1 VPSKAVRLA
10 LFLSAYSP
18 LLALLAILKSFGSD
32 WSSYLC
38 AGLALGSILVTW
50 AFWGSVRTQQFSWL
64 QVTRTRP
71 RDADVLNF
79 FITYVVPFAA
89 APLGDTRA
97 RIALI
102 FFLLFIAALYVRAS
116 LYQIHPLLLI
126 VGYHLY
132 ELDLED
138 GSTVGL
144 LTKKSF
150 LPQNRSVRVVPLM
163 PSVFLEKSE

>member
-1 VPSKAVRLA
+1 MPSKAMRLA

-38 AGLALGSILVTW
+38 GGLAASSVLVTW
-50 AFWGSVRTQQFSWL
+50 AFWGSVRAQQFSWL
-64 QVTRTRP
+64 QVTRSRP

-89 APLGDTRA
+89 APLDDTRA

-102 FFLLFIAALYVRAS
+102 FFLLFIVALYLRAA
-116 LYQIHPLLLI
+116 LYQIHPLLLL

-138 GSTVGL
+138 GSTVGF

-150 LPQNRSVRVVPLM
+150 LPQTASVKVVPLM
-163 PSVFLEKSE
+163 PTVFLEKSE